1 MKEFVHPYMPNS
13 TPGLKGE
20 MLKALGVS
28 LIEDLYKDLIPDNL
42 LFKRKLSLPEPILS
56 EYGLKKHVD
65 AILCKNISCEEY
77 SNFLGAGCY
86 KHFVPALCNE
96 IANRSE
102 FLTAYCG
109 DTYSDHGKMQ
119 AIFEYTSM
127 LGELLD
133 MDVVSYTCYDA
144 GQAVSSSLRM
154 ALRIG
159 GGKRTK
165 LLLPASM
172 NPEILSQVKTY
183 CEGFGEIILI
193 NYNRENGLLNLE
205 QLKRELSESTAAVF
219 IENPNYFGSIE
230 QNVAEIGRLAHEAG
244 AVFIVMPDVS
254 SLGVMES
261 PANYGAGIVCGDI
274 QSLGM
279 NMQYGGGCAGFI
291 AVHEDEKFI
300 NEIPTYLYG
309 LAKTKNEGE
318 YGWGRAL
325 NERCSHGSREK
336 AKEYF
341 GTATG
346 LWAITAGVYMASLG
360 PTGFRELGETILQ
373 KTAYA
378 IKRLKTIPCIGVNKF
393 ESCNFREFILNFDK
407 CKKTVAEIN
416 NKLLDYKI
424 FGGKD
429 LSTDFPELGQSA
441 LFCVTELTSIEEID
455 NLVTALSEITRDSP
469 SACSALST
477 GGG

>member
-1 MKEFVHPYMPNS
+1 MEKFVHPYMPNS
-13 TPGLKGE
+13 APVAKVE
-20 MLKALGVS
+20 MLKELGVNS
-28 LIEDLYKDLIPDNL
+28 IEDLYKNLIPAEL
-42 LFKRKLSLPEPILS
+42 LFKGRMALPEPILS

-65 AILCKNISCEEY
+65 GILNKNISCEEY
-77 SNFLGAGCY
+77 SSFLGAGCY
-86 KHFVPALCNE
+86 RHFVPAVCNE
-96 IANRSE
+96 VMNRSE

-133 MDVVSYTCYDA
+133 IDVVSYTCYDA

-159 GGKRTK
+159 EGNGSEGRETRRTK
-165 LLLPASM
+165 LLLPSNM
-172 NPEILSQVKTY
+172 NPEILSQARMY
-183 CEGFGEIILI
+183 CQGYGEIVMID
-193 NYNRENGLLNLE
+193 YNNGNGLLNLDH
-205 QLKRELSESTAAVF
+205 LKSELSGNTAAVF
-219 IENPNYFGSIE
+219 VENPNYFGNIE
-230 QNVAEIGRLAHEAG
+230 RNVSEIVALTHEAG

-254 SLGVMES
+254 SLGVMET
-261 PANYGAGIVCGDI
+261 PANYGADIVCGDI

-279 NMQYGGGCAGFI
+279 SMQYGGGCAGFI
-291 AVHEDEKFI
+291 AVHQDEKYI

-309 LAKTKNEGE
+309 LTKTKNDGE

-325 NERCSHGSREK
+325 NSRCSHGSREK

-360 PTGFRELGETILQ
+360 PAGLRELGEIILQ

-378 IKRLKTIPCIGVNKF
+378 IKKLTPVPGITVNRF
-393 ESCNFREFILNFDK
+393 GAYNFREFVVNFDK
-407 CKKTVAEIN
+407 CKKTVKQIN
-416 NKLLDYKI
+416 ENLLKFKI

-429 LSTDFPELGQSA
+429 LSGDFPGLGQSA
-441 LFCVTELTSIEEID
+441 LYCVSELTSAEEIH
-455 NLVTALSEITRDSP
+455 NLAQALAEIT
-469 SACSALST
+469 
-477 GGG
+477 GGRR